1 MDKKRIPSAI
11 PIYGAAAVW
20 LVMGL
25 ILPIYRLWAIFLTLA
40 LSAASAAP
48 NTWVWRNTSF

>member
-40 LSAASAAP
+40 LSAVSALALNKKFP
-48 NTWVWRNTSF
+48 GR